1 MRMKSFTLFLC
12 VMLVAVACAGNSNK
26 KADEQPAGDPE
37 TEQIQTNFVPVPVPK
52 GSEGIAFKAY
62 EQILLTKMDEYDEEE
77 FVFNDEC
84 PDDCVLT
91 YTSYTDDIE
100 GYYEER
106 TVDCLPLPDGDWLAI
121 WTWAG
126 AAEGEPTSYENNAY
140 FYKDGKLEEAKGLLP
155 VPKDITPFFK
165 PESLED
171 HEDLV
176 NTLKAAY
183 KERPE
188 SFLVYHC
195 GTDNQSLRIEF
206 RPTDPY
212 LEQYENHI
220 WTDEC
225 WDLLKE
231 YNDLPLYRWDG
242 KKFVK

>member
-1 MRMKSFTLFLC
+1 MIPVCR
-12 VMLVAVACAGNSNK
+12 
-26 KADEQPAGDPE
+26 
-37 TEQIQTNFVPVPVPK
+37 QIQTSKSGN
-52 GSEGIAFKAY
+52 
-62 EQILLTKMDEYDEEE
+62 
-77 FVFNDEC
+77 
-84 PDDCVLT
+84 
-91 YTSYTDDIE
+91 
-100 GYYEER
+100 R
-106 TVDCLPLPDGDWLAI
+106 
-121 WTWAG
+121 
-126 AAEGEPTSYENNAY
+126 
-140 FYKDGKLEEAKGLLP
+140 
-155 VPKDITPFFK
+155 
-165 PESLED
+165 SLRPSS
-171 HEDLV
+171 EDLV